1 MSLRAASLCVLLFAS
16 TATAEPLSLSDA
28 LVRAEEVSAAVQL
41 QQLSSESAE
50 AQYLSDPR
58 AGAPSVRIGLRD
70 LDIRTDT
77 NPDPSPV
84 EVVTRL
90 RFPFPRPWDLS
101 AAATLG
107 KATVARE
114 EAELEGIREGL
125 RVAVIRRFHA
135 VPLMRQGVEW
145 AQQLTALRA
154 QHLQLVAELRG
165 EGLATALD
173 WLESEE
179 ERRDADDARATR
191 AARLESTEAE
201 LRLLLSWP
209 VNEPLELVAA
219 PTEDRAEMPLPT
231 IENLNE
237 GLAGR
242 DPDVREAEAEIRRS
256 EARLRRL
263 QLSALPWLDWAQGG
277 AVFKRDTPV
286 SFEVGV
292 AIDVPIY
299 MWSAARTR
307 AASQDISAAKLQLTD
322 ARASAEQELA
332 RRLREAA
339 AAKERWAVEKEHLD
353 AVIEHVTPLL
363 DVADPL
369 LKLELQSRL
378 ARANLRVLSAL
389 IDLIDD
395 LDRLNGEA
403 HR

>member
-1 MSLRAASLCVLLFAS
+1 MIRRAVLFCGLLLAS
-16 TATAEPLSLSDA
+16 TATAEPLTLEAA
-28 LVRAEEVSAAVQL
+28 LARAEEVSTAVQL

-58 AGAPSVRIGLRD
+58 AGAPSLRVGLRD
-70 LDIRTDT
+70 LDLRTAA

-125 RVAVIRRFHA
+125 RGAVIRRFHA
-135 VPLMRQGVEW
+135 FPLMQQAVQSAE
-145 AQQLTALRA
+145 QLTELRGR
-154 QHLQLVAELRG
+154 HVQLVAERRD

-179 ERRDADDARATR
+179 ERRDADDARASR

-201 LRLLLSWP
+201 LRLLLGWP
-209 VNEPLELVAA
+209 VDEPLELIASETETRAA
-219 PTEDRAEMPLPT
+219 QEIPTVETLR
-231 IENLNE
+231 E
-237 GLAGR
+237 GLAAR
-242 DPDVREAEAEIRRS
+242 DPNVSEAEAEIRRAQ
-256 EARLRRL
+256 ARLRRL

-307 AASQDISAAKLQLTD
+307 AASQELSSAKLKLDD
-322 ARASAEQELA
+322 ARQVAEQQLA
-332 RRLREAA
+332 RRLRGAA
-339 AAKERWAVEKEHLD
+339 AAKERWSVEKAHLD
-353 AVIEHVTPLL
+353 AITTHATPLL
-363 DVADPL
+363 ELADPL

-378 ARANLRVLSAL
+378 ARAELRVLSAL
-389 IDLIDD
+389 TDLVDA
-395 LDRLNGEA
+395 LDRLDGEA